1 MKTIKVEAK
10 ELTQFENLDELFT
23 AAGSHQVTGQ
33 EILNERSHVFGKWQ
47 EIAIS
52 DELRE
57 QVINRI
63 VDQSGGR
70 HTTKAQVYRTLR
82 NGRPQHW
89 AIRRFLLSKYGDS
102 HAHLSYCAGQDM
114 TYEMRALRNELK

>member
-1 MKTIKVEAK
+1 MKTLTIEAK
-10 ELTQFENLDELFT
+10 TLPMFDTLDELFE
-23 AAGSHQVTGQ
+23 AARPHQVTGQ
-33 EILNERSHVFGKWQ
+33 EILNGRSRVFDQWQ

-52 DELRE
+52 EELRE

-70 HTTKAQVYRTLR
+70 HTTKAAVYRTLR

-89 AIRRFLLSKYGDS
+89 ALSRFLLSKYGDRP
-102 HAHLSYCAGQDM
+102 AHLSYCAGQDM
-114 TYEMRALRNELK
+114 TYEMKQLRNDLK